1 MRVAVAFQDEQV
13 AFDVSDDRLVAA
25 WNGPEGMSRDALR
38 DHFRRDLE
46 EPRGYPPLRQN
57 VVPGDR
63 VALAIDPDVPDVAR
77 LVAIVSEVLTEAGV
91 ESIEAVSLGPIPPSQ
106 RDDWPASIRLET
118 HAPASENTQT
128 MAYLASTQAGRRIYL
143 NRTLTEADVVVPIG
157 GLGFDEVLGY
167 RGPWSTIFP
176 GLSNAETQQSERDA
190 PAGVGHRGPVLEES
204 GEVSWLLGSL
214 FHVGVLPGR
223 SGAAGLFVG
232 EAGEVREAGIQA
244 VDDAWTFRPESRAE
258 LVIAGIGA
266 PGRPTS
272 LDDLAKGLA
281 TAMTLVHRGGKIAV
295 LSRVAGTPGPALQ
308 RLMALDDPSRGGV
321 KALREA
327 RKEPDAL
334 TALAIAEALA
344 WADLYLLSAL
354 DDQLV
359 DDLGMIALGSADEAR
374 RLAGGASSCVVLS
387 QADRTRAQAVED

>member
-1 MRVAVAFQDEQV
+1 MRVAVEFQDDQI

-25 WNGPEGMSRDALR
+25 WNGPEGMPLDAVREQL
-38 DHFRRDLE
+38 RRDLE
-46 EPRGYPPLRQN
+46 APRGYPPLRQN

-63 VALAIDPDVPDVAR
+63 VALAIDPNVPDVSR
-77 LVAIVSEVLTEAGV
+77 LVALVAEVLTEAGV

-106 RDDWPASIRLET
+106 RDDWPAAIRLET
-118 HAPASENTQT
+118 HAPGSENAQT

-143 NRTLTEADVVVPIG
+143 NRTLTEADVVVPVG
-157 GLGFDEVLGY
+157 ALGFDEVLGY

-190 PAGVGHRGPVLEES
+190 PAGIGRRGAVLEES

-223 SGAAGLFVG
+223 SGTAGLVVG
-232 EAGEVREAGIQA
+232 EAGAVREAGIQA

-272 LDDLAKGLA
+272 LDDLARGLT
-281 TAMTLVHRGGKIAV
+281 TAAGLVQRGGKIAI
-295 LSRVAGTPGPALQ
+295 LSRVEGSPGPALQ
-308 RLMALDDPSRGGV
+308 RLTALDDPSRGGV
-321 KALREA
+321 KALRDA

-359 DDLGMIALGSADEAR
+359 DDLAMIALGSADEAR
-374 RLAGGASSCVVLS
+374 RLASGASSCLVLS
-387 QADRTRAQAVED
+387 QADRTRPQVIED